1 MAPGAFGEEGCHS
14 GAPLGGRVMS
24 CGRLPAFQE
33 RSLDPAVRALL
44 HNSARFGTST
54 DGVKTDIRKVRSR
67 KQDMIDREIEFH
79 LGAYKASGAELIMGN
94 GRFVGPKTLEVTLN
108 DGGSRLLT
116 GNEVV
121 INIGSHATIPA
132 IPGLDS
138 VLALTHIEALELD
151 Y

>member
-1 MAPGAFGEEGCHS
+1 M
-14 GAPLGGRVMS
+14 
-24 CGRLPAFQE
+24 
-33 RSLDPAVRALL
+33 
-44 HNSARFGTST
+44 
-54 DGVKTDIRKVRSR
+54 RKVRSR

-132 IPGLDS
+132 IPGLDA
-138 VLALTHIEALELD
+138 VRALTHIEALELD
-151 Y
+151 YQPPHLIVLGGGYVGIEMAQVYRRFGSGVTIIEPGTHLMSREDAEVAQEML